1 MNDDNIKLKKTV
13 DKMLSKYQ
21 KRINDLEANNHELNI
36 KFQKAYDLLSKIKK
50 KKLNKSLREQ

>member
-50 KKLNKSLREQ
+50 KNLIKFC

>member
-21 KRINDLEANNHELNI
+21 KRINDLEANNQELNI
-36 KFQKAYDLLSKIKK
+36 KFQKAYDLLPKIKK
-50 KKLNKSLREQ
+50 KKLDKILLEQ